1 MSSYDKDIE
10 DIQITPAGM
19 KVLISSEKCK
29 VQLKSIVQNENTIK
43 NKRSHV
49 EKDTKDKMKK

>member
-19 KVLISSEKCK
+19 KVLISSEVGEEVDLNIKGREAVKEGGRSK
-29 VQLKSIVQNENTIK
+29 V
-43 NKRSHV
+43 
-49 EKDTKDKMKK
+49 